1 MLNLSRSRRRQAG
14 LSLPEFMVGIVIG
27 LFVVAGAIA
36 MLVSNLH
43 NSRRMLIEARVNQ
56 DLRAAADVVAR
67 EVRRA
72 GFWENAIAG
81 TVTTATSQAT
91 TPNPNAAVSADAGNS
106 TITYSIARDTASGR
120 AATDNALDADEQFGF
135 RLNGGVLEMQ
145 VAQGSWQPL
154 TDPSIVT
161 VDNFALTPTETV
173 LDIRSACAKPC
184 VGTTCPT
191 VTVRSYAIALRGTAT
206 HDSSVSRTL
215 LERVRVRNDA
225 MAGTCPA

>member
-1 MLNLSRSRRRQAG
+1 MLSVIRSRRSQAG
-14 LSLPEFMVGIVIG
+14 LSLTEFMVGIAVG

-36 MLVSNLH
+36 MLVSNLN
-43 NSRRMLIEARVNQ
+43 NSRRLLVEARVNQ

-91 TPNPNAAVSADAGNS
+91 TPNPNAAVDADAGTS

-120 AATDNALDADEQFGF
+120 AATDNNLDADEQFGF
-135 RLNGGVLEMQ
+135 RLNSGVLEMQ
-145 VAQGSWQPL
+145 VSEDSWQPL
-154 TDPSIVT
+154 TDPNIVT
-161 VDNFALTPTETV
+161 VNNFALTPTETV

-184 VGTTCPT
+184 TGTTCPT
-191 VTVRSYAIALRGTAT
+191 VTVRSYAITLRGTAT
-206 HDSSVSRTL
+206 HDNNVSRTL
-215 LERVRVRNDA
+215 VERVRVRNDA